1 MNIDT
6 FKSELFSVPVWSM
19 VLNNE
24 RHHIL
29 DYKEVIKDIE
39 SKEPSMKRS
48 NSGGY
53 QTVDNLYEIGV
64 FKEFISSL
72 ENIGS
77 HICQIPVKIESMWG
91 NINYTHHCNYKHVH
105 DGELSGCFYLQVPE
119 QSGNLVFV
127 TPAVR
132 SESRMFFQK
141 NISITPVNMLLVLFP
156 GWLEHY
162 VETNMSTEARI
173 SISFNFY
180 RK

>member
-6 FKSELFSVPVWSM
+6 FKTELFSVPVWSM

-64 FKEFISSL
+64 FKEFKSSL
-72 ENIGS
+72 ENIG
-77 HICQIPVKIESMWG
+77 
-91 NINYTHHCNYKHVH
+91 
-105 DGELSGCFYLQVPE
+105 
-119 QSGNLVFV
+119 
-127 TPAVR
+127 
-132 SESRMFFQK
+132 
-141 NISITPVNMLLVLFP
+141 
-156 GWLEHY
+156 
-162 VETNMSTEARI
+162 
-173 SISFNFY
+173 
-180 RK
+180 